1 MSMLRTTFSA
11 LALVLI
17 ASCSAGPESQ
27 QSPAQSEAA
36 DARFDILFI
45 AIDDLNDWVGHLGGH
60 PQAQT
65 PNIDRLAARGMA
77 FMNAQSPSA
86 ICHAARTAI
95 LTGLRP
101 STSGIYGNGP
111 DWRNQDIFRDKPTLP
126 RFFRDHGYAT
136 HGAGKIFHAQTFT
149 ANGFAGFND
158 ATAWD
163 AFFPSLDRQLPDE
176 FGPFSIPANGNN
188 WGRSFD
194 WAPLVAEDYALGDGQ
209 VTTWVAE
216 RILAAG
222 DGPRFNAAGIYRPHQ
237 PWYVPESYFEQFPLD
252 QIVLPPHIEGDLED
266 VPEAARRGAFN
277 SLENHTWV
285 LEEESRWREGVRA
298 YLASV
303 AYADAMVGRLL
314 DALDSSGRADR
325 TIIVLWG
332 DHGFHLGEKERWQK
346 YTLWG
351 ESLHVPFVIVAPD
364 VTRPGTTSSAPVSL
378 MDIYPTLAELAGLEA
393 PAHVEGRSLVPLL
406 ADPSLP
412 WDHPTLSTYGFG
424 NHAVVSASHKYIR
437 YTDGSE
443 EFYDL
448 VADPNEWTNL
458 AGDEGLANIQQELAS
473 YLPAVEAPNLVGRRG
488 GGPGRGGSGRGGG
501 EAVGASESAEAD
513 DPAPAE

>member
-1 MSMLRTTFSA
+1 
-11 LALVLI
+11 V
-17 ASCSAGPESQ
+17 
-27 QSPAQSEAA
+27 
-36 DARFDILFI
+36 
-45 AIDDLNDWVGHLGGH
+45 DDLNDWVGHLGGH
-60 PQAQT
+60 PQTQT

-77 FMNAQSPSA
+77 FTNAQSPSA

-111 DWRNQDIFRDKPTLP
+111 DWRNQEVFRDKPTLP
-126 RFFRDHGYAT
+126 RFFRDNGYAT

-158 ATAWD
+158 TGAWD
-163 AFFPSLDRQLPDE
+163 DFFPSLDRQLPDE
-176 FGPFSIPANGNN
+176 FGPFSIPANGNS

-194 WAPLVAEDYALGDGQ
+194 WAPLVAEDYALADGQ
-209 VTTWVAE
+209 VTTRVVEW
-216 RILAAG
+216 ILADG

-237 PWYVPESYFEQFPLD
+237 PWYVPERYFEQFPLD

-266 VPEAARRGAFN
+266 VPLTAQGGAFN
-277 SLENHTWV
+277 SLENHSWI
-285 LEEESRWREGVRA
+285 LEEENRWREGVRA

-314 DALDSSGRADR
+314 DALDASGRTER
-325 TIIVLWG
+325 TIVVLWG

-351 ESLHVPFVIVAPD
+351 ESLHVPFVVVAPG
-364 VTRPGTTSSAPVSL
+364 VTRPGSTSGAPVSL
-378 MDIYPTLAELAGLEA
+378 MDIYPTLVELAGLEP

-406 ADPSLP
+406 EDPSIE

-424 NHAVVSASHKYIR
+424 NHAIVSSRYKYIR
-437 YTDGSE
+437 YNDNSE
-443 EFYDL
+443 ELYDL
-448 VADPNEWTNL
+448 AEDPNEWTNL
-458 AGDEGLANIQQELAS
+458 AGREEFGTITRELAA
-473 YLPAVEAPNLVGRRG
+473 YLPAVNAPNLAGTGRA
-488 GGPGRGGSGRGGG
+488 GGPGRGRAGGAG
-501 EAVGASESAEAD
+501 GDEAAVE
-513 DPAPAE
+513 